1 MQQEQFH
8 ASIFMGKQAGSIF
21 QASGEREV
29 ILNLTSY
36 RRGLDYPC
44 GCRHCRDLK
53 AAPRARANSTLA
65 AIDVYDLPDDTDF
78 NDDDYFH

>member
-8 ASIFMGKQAGSIF
+8 TSIFMGKQAGNVF
-21 QASGEREV
+21 QTSDEQDV
-29 ILNLTSY
+29 ILNLASY

-44 GCRHCRDLK
+44 GCRHCRELK

-65 AIDVYDLPDDTDF
+65 AIDVYDLPDDITIEHA
-78 NDDDYFH
+78 DYFH